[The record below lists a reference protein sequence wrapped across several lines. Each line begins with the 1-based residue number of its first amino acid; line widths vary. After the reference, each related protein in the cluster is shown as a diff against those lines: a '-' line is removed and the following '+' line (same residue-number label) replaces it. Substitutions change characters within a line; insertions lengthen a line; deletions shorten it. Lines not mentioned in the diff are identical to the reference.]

1 MPRASA
7 NSSPARKGFRW
18 KSSTCATAYEG
29 LAFFRGRRVATSYP
43 NILARYFA
51 EKGIEAEIHTIE
63 GSVEIAPAGGM
74 ADGIFDIVSSGGTLI
89 SNGLVEVE
97 KVLFSEA
104 VLIACPGLDSDKRRE
119 TEQLT
124 FRLNSI
130 LDSRGMKYVLM
141 NLPKERLGDAIRIL
155 PGMRSP
161 TVLPL
166 AQEGWC
172 SIHAVISQDQL
183 WERIERLKEIGAEGI
198 LILALENMIR

>member
-1 MPRASA
+1 
-7 NSSPARKGFRW
+7 
-18 KSSTCATAYEG
+18 
-29 LAFFRGRRVATSYP
+29 
-43 NILARYFA
+43 
-51 EKGIEAEIHTIE
+51 
-63 GSVEIAPAGGM
+63 M

-141 NLPKERLGDAIRIL
+141 NLPVEKVAEATALL

-161 TVLPL
+161 TILPL

-172 SIHAVISQDQL
+172 SLHAVIGKAQL
-183 WERIERLKEIGAEGI
+183 WERIERLKAIGAEGI
-198 LILALENMIR
+198 LVLALENMIR